1 MEFLGVSLTPVGGV
15 FMNVVIEKD
24 AANFIRK
31 HSKDNSVT
39 LFIKAA
45 SGG

>member
-1 MEFLGVSLTPVGGV
+1 
-15 FMNVVIEKD
+15 MNIIVEKD
-24 AANFIRK
+24 AANLIRK

-45 SGG
+45 AGG

>member
-1 MEFLGVSLTPVGGV
+1 
-15 FMNVVIEKD
+15 MNIIIEKD
-24 AANFIRK
+24 AANYIMK

-39 LFIKAA
+39 LFIKSA

>member
-1 MEFLGVSLTPVGGV
+1 
-15 FMNVVIEKD
+15 MNINIEKD
-24 AANFIRK
+24 AADFIRK

-45 SGG
+45 AGG

>member
-1 MEFLGVSLTPVGGV
+1 
-15 FMNVVIEKD
+15 MNIIIEKD
-24 AANFIRK
+24 ATNFIRK

-45 SGG
+45 GGG

>member
-1 MEFLGVSLTPVGGV
+1 MDII
-15 FMNVVIEKD
+15 IEKD
-24 AANFIRK
+24 AINFIRR

-39 LFIKAA
+39 LFIKSA

>member
-1 MEFLGVSLTPVGGV
+1 
-15 FMNVVIEKD
+15 MNIIIDKNTAD
-24 AANFIRK
+24 FIRK

-39 LFIKAA
+39 LYVKAA

>member
-1 MEFLGVSLTPVGGV
+1 MVPLGGE
-15 FMNVVIEKD
+15 FMNVIIDKN
-24 AANFIRK
+24 AANYIEK

-39 LFIKAA
+39 LFIKSA

>member
-1 MEFLGVSLTPVGGV
+1 
-15 FMNVVIEKD
+15 MNILIEKD
-24 AANFIRK
+24 AAAYIKR

-39 LFIKAA
+39 LFIQSS